1 MLRVPSGAI
10 SGRMSTLAW
19 ISWGAVLTVVALGT
33 VFRSKAYGAFRGVTL
48 GLHTLI
54 ILALF
59 PYTGRFFT
67 LLFLLHVLVFV
78 ESTALIRPRLRPTW
92 YRVLVS
98 WPALYMAAS
107 TLLAWP
113 WALFA
118 AFGFEPWGLWLPFL
132 LGALGMLQS
141 LTSRSEE
148 RDILVG
154 SVEAMEPVTRVP
166 ARSVTTPLHMEH
178 GRPLR
183 VAQITDPH
191 LGPFM
196 PVARLKKICERIVR
210 EDPDLVLLTG
220 DFLTMESQ
228 RDPLDLSEAL
238 SPLALLPG
246 RVFAC
251 MGNHDHEAPL
261 VVARALSEIGATLLV
276 DDARVVQTE
285 SGPVQI
291 VGFDFHF
298 RGRREKMGSVCVE
311 HPRVPG
317 ALRLALLHDPGA
329 FKHLPNGEA
338 DLVLSGHTHGGQVGL
353 LSLGLMWTL
362 AGWIAKIPDHG
373 LWGSGTNRLYVHRG
387 TGHYGFPLRLG
398 VPAEESILS
407 VYGRA

>member
-1 MLRVPSGAI
+1 
-10 SGRMSTLAW
+10 MSTLAW
-19 ISWGAVLTVVALGT
+19 ISWGALLLVVTLGT
-33 VFRSKAYGAFRGVTL
+33 LFRSRAYGVFRGITL

-59 PYTGRFFT
+59 PYTGRFFS
-67 LLFLLHVLVFV
+67 LALLLHALVFV

-92 YRVLVS
+92 YRMLVS

-113 WALFA
+113 WAVFA
-118 AFGFEPWGLWLPFL
+118 AFGFEPWGLWVPFL
-132 LGALGMLQS
+132 LGAVGMLQS

-154 SVEAMEPVTRVP
+154 RVEEIEPVTRVP
-166 ARSVTTPLHMEH
+166 RLGGSSPLHMDH

-183 VAQITDPH
+183 LAQITDPH

-196 PVARLKKICERIVR
+196 PVERLRRICERIVR
-210 EDPDLVLLTG
+210 EDPELVLLTG

-228 RDPLDLSEAL
+228 RDPLDLSKAL
-238 SPLALLPG
+238 SPLARLPG

-251 MGNHDHEAPL
+251 MGNHDHEAPH
-261 VVARALSEIGATLLV
+261 VVRRALSDIGATLLV
-276 DDARVVQTE
+276 DDSRVVQTE

-298 RGRREKMGSVCVE
+298 RARREKMESVCAE

-329 FKHLPNGEA
+329 FKHLPSGEA

-353 LSLGLMWTL
+353 LSLGFMWTV
-362 AGWIAKIPDHG
+362 AGFIAKIPDHG

-407 VYGRA
+407 VYGRAEC

>member
-1 MLRVPSGAI
+1 
-10 SGRMSTLAW
+10 MSTLAW
-19 ISWGAVLTVVALGT
+19 ISWGAVFAVASVGALL
-33 VFRSKAYGAFRGVTL
+33 RSRAYGIFRGVTL

-59 PYTGRFFT
+59 PYTGQFFS
-67 LLFLLHVLVFV
+67 LLLLLHALVFV

-98 WPALYMAAS
+98 WPALYVAAS
-107 TLLAWP
+107 TLLAFP
-113 WALFA
+113 WAIVA
-118 AFGFEPWGLWLPFL
+118 AFGFEPVGLWVPFA
-132 LGALGMLQS
+132 LGGVGMLQS
-141 LTSRSEE
+141 LTSRFEE
-148 RDILVG
+148 RDIVVG
-154 SVEAMEPVTRVP
+154 CVEEIESVSRVP
-166 ARSVTTPLHMEH
+166 APRASVPLHMEY
-178 GRPLR
+178 GRPVRL
-183 VAQITDPH
+183 AQITDPH

-196 PVARLKKICERIVR
+196 PIQRLKRVCERLVR

-228 RDPLDLSEAL
+228 RDARDLSEAL
-238 SPLALLPG
+238 APLARLPG

-251 MGNHDHEAPL
+251 MGNHDHEAPGT
-261 VVARALSEIGATLLV
+261 VREALGHIGATLLV
-276 DDARVVQTE
+276 DDARLVETE

-298 RGRREKMGSVCVE
+298 RGRDEKMKEVCRR

-329 FKHLPNGEA
+329 FKHLPRGEA

-353 LSLGLMWTL
+353 LSLGLMWTV

-407 VYGRA
+407 VHGRV

>member
-1 MLRVPSGAI
+1 
-10 SGRMSTLAW
+10 MSTLAW
-19 ISWGAVLTVVALGT
+19 ISWGAVLAVAVAGT
-33 VFRSKAYGAFRGVTL
+33 LLRSRAYGIFRGVTL

-59 PYTGRFFT
+59 PYTGRFFS
-67 LLFLLHVLVFV
+67 LLLLLHLLVFV

-92 YRVLVS
+92 YRLLVS

-113 WALFA
+113 WALLS
-118 AFGFEPWGLWLPFL
+118 AFGLEPWGFWIPFA
-132 LGALGMLQS
+132 LGGVGMLQS
-141 LTSRSEE
+141 LTSRSEA

-154 SVEAMEPVTRVP
+154 RVDEIAPVSRVP
-166 ARSVTTPLHMEH
+166 ARGAMAPLHMDH

-183 VAQITDPH
+183 LAQITDPH

-196 PVARLKKICERIVR
+196 PVRRLKGVCERIVQ

-228 RDPLDLSEAL
+228 RDPRDLSEAL
-238 SPLALLPG
+238 SPLARLPG

-261 VVARALSEIGATLLV
+261 VVRSALDQIGATLLI
-276 DDARVVQTE
+276 DDAQLVQTE
-285 SGPVQI
+285 SGPVQV

-298 RGRREKMGSVCVE
+298 RARNEKMKEVCE
-311 HPRVPG
+311 RHPRISG

-329 FKHLPNGEA
+329 FKHLPSGEA

-353 LSLGLMWTL
+353 LSLGLMWTV
-362 AGWIAKIPDHG
+362 AGFIAKIPDHG

>member
-1 MLRVPSGAI
+1 
-10 SGRMSTLAW
+10 MSTLAW
-19 ISWGAVLTVVALGT
+19 ISWGAVLSVVAAGT
-33 VFRSKAYGAFRGVTL
+33 SLRSRAYGIFRGVTL
-48 GLHTLI
+48 SLHTLI

-59 PYTGRFFT
+59 PYTGRFFSF
-67 LLFLLHVLVFV
+67 LFLLHALVLV
-78 ESTALIRPRLRPTW
+78 ESAALIRPRLRPTW

-107 TLLAWP
+107 TLLAFP
-113 WALFA
+113 WAILA
-118 AFGFEPWGLWLPFL
+118 AFGFEPWGLWLPFA
-132 LGALGMLQS
+132 LGGVGMLQS
-141 LTSRSEE
+141 LTTRSEE

-154 SVEAMEPVTRVP
+154 RVEEMESVSRVK
-166 ARSVTTPLHMEH
+166 ASRTAVPLHMEH

-183 VAQITDPH
+183 LAQITDPH

-196 PVARLKKICERIVR
+196 PISRLKRVCERLVN

-228 RDPLDLSEAL
+228 RDARDLSEAL
-238 SPLALLPG
+238 SPLARLPG

-251 MGNHDHEAPL
+251 MGNHDHEAPET
-261 VVARALSEIGATLLV
+261 VRSALAHIGATLLV
-276 DDARVVQTE
+276 DDARLVETE

-298 RGRREKMGSVCVE
+298 RARSEKMKEVCE
-311 HPRVPG
+311 RHPRIPG

-329 FKHLPNGEA
+329 FKHLPSGEA

-353 LSLGLMWTL
+353 LSLGLMWTV
-362 AGWIAKIPDHG
+362 AGFLAKIPDHG

-407 VYGRA
+407 VYGRASA

>member
-1 MLRVPSGAI
+1 
-10 SGRMSTLAW
+10 MSTLAW
-19 ISWGAVLTVVALGT
+19 ITWGAVLSVAFLGT
-33 VFRSKAYGAFRGVTL
+33 VFRSRAYGVFRGVTL
-48 GLHTLI
+48 GIHSLI

-59 PYTGRFFT
+59 PYTDRFFT
-67 LLFLLHVLVFV
+67 LVLLLHALVFV

-113 WALFA
+113 WAVFA
-118 AFGFEPWGLWLPFL
+118 AFGFPPWGLWVPFV
-132 LGALGMLQS
+132 LGAVGMLQS

-154 SVEAMEPVTRVP
+154 RVEELQSVTRVP
-166 ARSVTTPLHMEH
+166 AHRVSVPLHMDH

-196 PVARLKKICERIVR
+196 PVKRLRKICERIVH
-210 EDPDLVLLTG
+210 EDPELVLLTG

-228 RDPLDLSEAL
+228 RESRHLSEAL
-238 SPLALLPG
+238 SPLARLPG

-261 VVARALSEIGATLLV
+261 VVERALSEIGATLLV

-285 SGPVQI
+285 SGLVQI

-298 RGRREKMGSVCVE
+298 RARREKMEAVCE
-311 HPRVPG
+311 RHPRVPG

-329 FKHLPNGEA
+329 FKHLPSGEA

-353 LSLGLMWTL
+353 LSLGFMWTV
-362 AGWIAKIPDHG
+362 AGFIAKIPDHG

-407 VYGRA
+407 VYGRAAC